1 MGISVY
7 VIDTPTVRRQIQTNK
22 MLRDKTFFHILYP
35 ILSIYNIQAKHNY
48 TQLLLYYLRG
58 GGYNYTRLGLQCQT
72 PALRKVYFTWVGT
85 KVLGLKKFG

>member
-22 MLRDKTFFHILYP
+22 MFRDKTFFHILYP

-48 TQLLLYYLRG
+48 TQLLLYYLKG
-58 GGYNYTRLGLQCQT
+58 GGTIILVPTNRSHSKHAEL
-72 PALRKVYFTWVGT
+72 
-85 KVLGLKKFG
+85 